1 MLLWIKFN
9 LDFSKVPFMKNFLL
23 LTALFFVFILF
34 TGATVI
40 TNNEPKPLKVYEKD
54 GVIINSYDYNRLE
67 YFLKRNNDTTYII
80 NFWATWCVPCVE
92 ELPSFEK
99 LNKEFKNKKVKVI
112 LVSLD
117 MSKQVESRLIPFIQ
131 KKKIQSK
138 VVLLNDPDANAWIER
153 VDKSWSGAIPAT
165 IIYKNKNSKFYEK
178 SFTYEELEK
187 EVNQFN

>member
-1 MLLWIKFN
+1 MRKILTLLGF
-9 LDFSKVPFMKNFLL
+9 LAVFLL
-23 LTALFFVFILF
+23 
-34 TGATVI
+34 I
-40 TNNEPKPLKVYEKD
+40 TSASIYNDNEPKPLKVYQKD
-54 GVIINSYDYNRLE
+54 GVVVNSYDYNSLE
-67 YFLKRNNDTTYII
+67 YFLKKDNDTTYVI

-99 LNKEFKNKKVKVI
+99 LNKEYKEKKVKVI

-117 MSKQVESRLIPFIQ
+117 MSKQIESRLLPFIQ
-131 KKKIQSK
+131 KKKLQSK
-138 VVLLNDPDANAWIER
+138 VVLLNDPDANAWIEK

-165 IIYKNKNSKFYEK
+165 IIYKKQNRKFYER

>member
-1 MLLWIKFN
+1 MVNFRQLKNDLMRKILML
-9 LDFSKVPFMKNFLL
+9 SGLL
-23 LTALFFVFILF
+23 VVFTLMGVSIYDE
-34 TGATVI
+34 
-40 TNNEPKPLKVYEKD
+40 NEPKPLKVYQKD
-54 GVIINSYDYNRLE
+54 GVTVNSYDYNSLE
-67 YFLKRNNDTTYII
+67 YFLKKDNDTTYVV

-99 LNKEFKNKKVKVI
+99 LNAEYKDKKVKVI

-117 MSKQVESRLIPFIQ
+117 MSKQIESRLLPFMQ
-131 KKKIQSK
+131 KKKLQSK

-165 IIYKNKNSKFYEK
+165 VIYKKQNRKFYER
-178 SFTYEELEK
+178 SFTYKELEK

>member
-1 MLLWIKFN
+1 MKKILL
-9 LDFSKVPFMKNFLL
+9 FSGLL
-23 LTALFFVFILF
+23 LVFAVA
-34 TGATVI
+34 TGASVY
-40 TNNEPKPLKVYEKD
+40 NENEPMPLKVYRKD
-54 GVIINSYDYNRLE
+54 GVAVNSYDYKALE
-67 YFLKRNNDTTYII
+67 YFLKKDNDTTYVV

-99 LNKEFKNKKVKVI
+99 LNAGYKDKKVKVI

-117 MSKQVESRLIPFIQ
+117 MSKQIESRLLPFIQ
-131 KKKIQSK
+131 KKKLQSK
-138 VVLLNDPDANAWIER
+138 VVVLNDPDANAWIEK

-165 IIYKNKNSKFYEK
+165 IIYKKQERKFYER

>member
-1 MLLWIKFN
+1 MKKFLMMLG
-9 LDFSKVPFMKNFLL
+9 LL
-23 LTALFFVFILF
+23 LAFVLI
-34 TGATVI
+34 TGASTY
-40 TNNEPKPLKVYEKD
+40 NDNEPKPLKVYQKD
-54 GVIINSYDYNRLE
+54 GVVVNSYDYKSLE
-67 YFLKRNNDTTYII
+67 YFLKKDNDTTYVI

-99 LNKEFKNKKVKVI
+99 LNAKYKDKKVKVI

-117 MSKQVESRLIPFIQ
+117 MSKQIESRLLPFI
-131 KKKIQSK
+131 KNKNLQSK
-138 VVLLNDPDANAWIER
+138 VVLLNDPDANAWIEK

-165 IIYKNKNSKFYEK
+165 IIYKKQNRKFFER